1 MKKTLYISAE
11 AWEILKTKSNMSRY
25 VCDLILAD
33 VESKGIDEERLVN
46 MVLSRIAKD
55 NISIPNKNYT
65 GISKS
70 SIQDILN
77 L

>member
-25 VCDLILAD
+25 VCDLILSD
-33 VESKGIDEERLVN
+33 TEGKGINEERIVSI
-46 MVLSRIAKD
+46 VLDRIAKD